1 MNYPGALFKAIGAI
15 LLVVVLG
22 TAGYAVVEG
31 WPLFDAFYMTV
42 ITLTTIGFG
51 EVHPLSDLGR
61 VMTVIVILSGL
72 GLMGYAVVTGTR
84 FVIEGEINEF
94 FTRRRSVR
102 TIRNMKDH
110 YVVCGFGRMG
120 SLICRQLKERE
131 ILFAVVEKDPE
142 VQALIAERRYPL
154 SPGDATD
161 ERVLL
166 SAGIKHARG
175 LVSVL
180 DSDASNV
187 YVVLTARELNP
198 KLEIVARSGT
208 PGAHKRLLRAG
219 ADRVIDPYKIG
230 GMRMVMGILKPAVMS
245 FIEMAMDYK
254 ELGVEI
260 EQIPVTRSSA
270 FAGKTL
276 VETAIRRDLDLIIV
290 AIRKKDGKMVFNP
303 GPHTV
308 VEESD
313 TLITMGERQKVMTLR
328 KKAGSV
334 DQE

>member
-1 MNYPGALFKAIGAI
+1 MHYPIALVKAIGAI

-22 TAGYAVVEG
+22 TVGYMLVEG
-31 WPLFDAFYMTV
+31 WPLLDSFYMTV

-51 EVHPLSDLGR
+51 EVHPLSDAGR
-61 VMTVIVILSGL
+61 MLTVGVIVCGL
-72 GLMGYAVVTGTR
+72 GLVGYAVVAGTR
-84 FVIEGEINEF
+84 FVIEGELNDY

-102 TIRNMKDH
+102 TIKNMQDH
-110 YVVCGFGRMG
+110 FVVCGFGRMG
-120 SLICRQLKERE
+120 SLICRQLKERG
-131 ILFAVVEKDPE
+131 IPFAVVEKEPE
-142 VQALIAERRYPL
+142 TQAKIAERRYPL
-154 SPGDATD
+154 STGDATD

-180 DSDASNV
+180 DSDAANV

-198 KLEIVARSGT
+198 ALEIVARSGT
-208 PGAHKRLLRAG
+208 LGAHKRLLRAG
-219 ADRVIDPYKIG
+219 ADRVIDPYQIG

-260 EQIPVTRSSA
+260 EQIPVTVQSA
-270 FAGKTL
+270 YAGKTL
-276 VETAIRRDLDLIIV
+276 IETAIRRELDLIIV
-290 AIRKKDGKMVFNP
+290 AIRKKDGRMVFNP
-303 GPHTV
+303 GPQTV

-313 TLITMGERQKVMTLR
+313 ILITMGEREKVITLR
-328 KKAGSV
+328 ERAGA
-334 DQE
+334 DRQD